1 MPITWGVGE
10 GGGGYAPVPVDP
22 ILAGQ
27 RPYIPP
33 VSSGEPG
40 QIIPAPVPQVPSV
53 QYSSV
58 ARVAQAYSQN
68 LISYNQAYQILVE
81 QFGLS
86 GNDATEML
94 TIELEQTVAYQDLE
108 TNAPGTPGFVGFVET
123 EPASEPISTPEISDT
138 GDREPIHLIPIGK
151 GKGIPLFENFEL
163 VGLVAVI
170 AALVMFKRQG

>member
-1 MPITWGVGE
+1 MPIDPGLI
-10 GGGGYAPVPVDP
+10 GGGYAPVPVAP
-22 ILAGQ
+22 ILGGQ

-58 ARVAQAYSQN
+58 ARVVQAYRDN
-68 LISYNQAYQILVE
+68 LISYNAAYQILVE
-81 QFGLS
+81 QFGFS
-86 GNDATEML
+86 GLDATDALGVEME
-94 TIELEQTVAYQDLE
+94 TILDPDIP
-108 TNAPGTPGFVGFVET
+108 APEKPDVPV
-123 EPASEPISTPEISDT
+123 SEPEITDT
-138 GDREPIHLIPIGK
+138 GNGTGMVSL
-151 GKGIPLFENFEL
+151 PLFENFEL

>member
-1 MPITWGVGE
+1 MSITWGIGG

-27 RPYIPP
+27 QQYTPP
-33 VSSGEPG
+33 VSSGQPG
-40 QIIPAPVPQVPSV
+40 QIIPQPVPQVPSV

-58 ARVAQAYSQN
+58 AKVAQAYTQN

-81 QFGLS
+81 QFGMS

-94 TIELEQTVAYQDLE
+94 TVELEQTVSYQDLE
-108 TNAPGTPGFVGFVET
+108 TNAPGTPGFAGYEEGA
-123 EPASEPISTPEISDT
+123 EPVSVPEISDT
-138 GDREPIHLIPIGK
+138 ATGNGNGNGNGK
-151 GKGIPLFENFEL
+151 PLFENFEL

-170 AALVMFKRQG
+170 AALVMFKR

>member
-1 MPITWGVGE
+1 MPITWGVG
-10 GGGGYAPVPVDP
+10 GGGGVYAPVPVAP

-58 ARVAQAYSQN
+58 ARVVQAYRDN
-68 LISYNQAYQILVE
+68 LISYNAAYQILVE
-81 QFGLS
+81 QFGFS
-86 GNDATEML
+86 GLDATDALGVEME
-94 TIELEQTVAYQDLE
+94 TILDPDIP
-108 TNAPGTPGFVGFVET
+108 APEKPDVPV
-123 EPASEPISTPEISDT
+123 SEPEITDT
-138 GDREPIHLIPIGK
+138 GNGTGMVSL
-151 GKGIPLFENFEL
+151 PLFENFEL

>member
-1 MPITWGVGE
+1 M
-10 GGGGYAPVPVDP
+10 PVDP
-22 ILAGQ
+22 ILGGQ

-58 ARVAQAYSQN
+58 ARVVQAYRDN
-68 LISYNQAYQILVE
+68 LISYNAAYQILVE
-81 QFGLS
+81 QFGFS
-86 GNDATEML
+86 GLDATDALGVEME
-94 TIELEQTVAYQDLE
+94 TILDPDIP
-108 TNAPGTPGFVGFVET
+108 APEKPDVPV
-123 EPASEPISTPEISDT
+123 SEPEITDT
-138 GDREPIHLIPIGK
+138 GNGAGVVSL
-151 GKGIPLFENFEL
+151 PLFENFEL

>member
-1 MPITWGVGE
+1 MPITWGVGG

-27 RPYIPP
+27 QPYIPP
-33 VSSGEPG
+33 VSSGQPG

-58 ARVAQAYSQN
+58 ARVVQAYRDN
-68 LISYNQAYQILVE
+68 LISYNAAYQILVE
-81 QFGLS
+81 QFGFS
-86 GNDATEML
+86 GLDATDALGVEME
-94 TIELEQTVAYQDLE
+94 TILDPDIP
-108 TNAPGTPGFVGFVET
+108 APEKPDVPV
-123 EPASEPISTPEISDT
+123 SEPEITDT
-138 GDREPIHLIPIGK
+138 GNGAGAVSL
-151 GKGIPLFENFEL
+151 PLFENFEL